1 MKRRI
6 LIFSAACML
15 AAAVMVSGCS
25 EKKDSVENSS
35 QTEESSEPS
44 GTSGSAPLINT
55 PEEGQEN
62 PEQMGEGAA
71 PTDIPEESRSSEAEL
86 GEPLIFSEDGRELY
100 SVTLEQAEFTD
111 RRAVAET
118 EAPEKVLLFTY
129 SYESL
134 SGEAVLVDDMS
145 FRCLDSGGEA
155 CTPYYLADQLVP
167 EVNQGGEPARAEI
180 AFRVPEDMEQAR
192 IYVVN
197 NSNPEGE
204 SYQVTVQP

>member
-1 MKRRI
+1 
-6 LIFSAACML
+6 
-15 AAAVMVSGCS
+15 
-25 EKKDSVENSS
+25 
-35 QTEESSEPS
+35 
-44 GTSGSAPLINT
+44 
-55 PEEGQEN
+55 
-62 PEQMGEGAA
+62 
-71 PTDIPEESRSSEAEL
+71 
-86 GEPLIFSEDGRELY
+86 
-100 SVTLEQAEFTD
+100 
-111 RRAVAET
+111 
-118 EAPEKVLLFTY
+118 
-129 SYESL
+129 
-134 SGEAVLVDDMS
+134 MS